1 MYEKLPFKMDSRLI
15 HEYDTTNELTFCVP
29 SKVYMIII
37 MIMWLFKMPFTPYGQ
52 DQDFVKSSLL

>member
-1 MYEKLPFKMDSRLI
+1 MN
-15 HEYDTTNELTFCVP
+15 TTTKWINILC

-37 MIMWLFKMPFTPYGQ
+37 MIMWLFKIPFTPYGQ